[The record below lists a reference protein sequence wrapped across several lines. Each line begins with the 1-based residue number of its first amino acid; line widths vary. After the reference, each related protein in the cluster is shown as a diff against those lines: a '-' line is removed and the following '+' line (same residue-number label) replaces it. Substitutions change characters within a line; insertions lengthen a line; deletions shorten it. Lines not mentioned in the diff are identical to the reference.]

1 MPFLIQGHITILQR
15 IIRYNNLDT
24 SFDSVGE
31 RIKRRVVCAAYIIN
45 DILTNQKLRMLDYR
59 FITFLTRL

>member
-31 RIKRRVVCAAYIIN
+31 RIKRCVVCAAYIIN

-59 FITFLTRL
+59 FITFLTKL